1 MIAAEKAVFHAKAA
15 LDKARRK
22 VEPLELPDYE
32 LTRPDGK
39 PLRLSDAFG
48 KRRDLLVVHNMG
60 ARCPMCTMW
69 ADGFSGLA
77 DHLQDRAGFL
87 LTSPDAPKALKAFAK
102 ARGWRFPVASTA
114 GTTFARHLGFEDAE
128 GHPWP
133 GVSALHRTE
142 DGRILRVGT
151 SAFGPGDDFCA
162 TFALLDLL
170 ADGQADWWPKLAYGK
185 RASADPGAPPAVG
198 ARGRAVGPVARAGG
212 PAAGVGRG
220 RRRPRARVPLGVRTP
235 RRVAARPAA
244 ARRRQAPRPPRP
256 ARRRR
261 LLRVE
266 RLPPRAP
273 VVARA

>member
-1 MIAAEKAVFHAKAA
+1 MARVTSAERKAKALEKQVLAAEKAVFRAKAA
-15 LDKARRK
+15 LDKVRRK

-48 KRRDLLVVHNMG
+48 GKPDLWVVHNMG

-133 GVSALHRTE
+133 GVSAFTKTA
-142 DGRILRVGT
+142 DGRILRVGR
-151 SAFGPGDDFCA
+151 AEFGPGDDYCSIFP
-162 TFALLDLL
+162 LMGLL
-170 ADGQADWWPKLAYGK
+170 AGGQADWWPKLSYGK
-185 RASADPGAPPAVG
+185 RK
-198 ARGRAVGPVARAGG
+198 R
-212 PAAGVGRG
+212 
-220 RRRPRARVPLGVRTP
+220 
-235 RRVAARPAA
+235 
-244 ARRRQAPRPPRP
+244 
-256 ARRRR
+256 
-261 LLRVE
+261 
-266 RLPPRAP
+266 
-273 VVARA
+273 